1 MTFASPEMLFLLL
14 LVPLAWFGLA
24 RLASRR
30 KNTALA
36 YADANLLGSTIKN
49 APKAHSSIPRVL
61 QLLALAFLLFTS
73 SRPSATLSLPQ
84 NKAAVMIALDTSRSM
99 LAPDVE
105 PTRLEAAK
113 GVIKDF
119 LKLAPQDTRIGLV
132 TFSESAAAVVPVTTD
147 RTQLLER
154 LAKVKVSNTTSL
166 ADPIVAGVRS
176 LPGRGNAEIPRG
188 LPGARREGQPNLN
201 PNAKPVDIAS
211 LPPGAIFLLSDGVG
225 NAGADVR
232 LATQFAKT
240 YKVKVYTVAI
250 GKQGGAVAKIDGQD
264 YFIPFNAD
272 TLKQIAQLGEGKA
285 VTADKA
291 ELEKVFKE
299 LGTAIRWE
307 ATKLELSAVLSGVA
321 LLFLLIAAG
330 QNLLWHRRLA

>member
-14 LVPLAWFGLA
+14 LVPLAWFGLT
-24 RLASRR
+24 RLESRR

-36 YADANLLGSTIKN
+36 YADANLLSSTIKT

-61 QLLALAFLLFTS
+61 QLLALTFLLFTS
-73 SRPSATLSLPQ
+73 SRPTATLSLPQ

-119 LKLAPQDTRIGLV
+119 LKLAPPDTRIGLV

-154 LAKVKVSNTTSL
+154 LGKVKTSNTTSL

-176 LPGRGNAEIPRG
+176 LPGRAAAIIPQG
-188 LPGARREGQPNLN
+188 LPGALRPNQPN
-201 PNAKPVDIAS
+201 PNAKPINIAA

-225 NAGADVR
+225 NVGADVR

-250 GKQGGAVAKIDGQD
+250 GKQGGAVARIDGQD

-272 TLKQIAQLGEGKA
+272 TLKQIAQLGEGQA
-285 VTADKA
+285 VTNDKA
-291 ELEKVFKE
+291 ELQKVFKE
-299 LGTAIRWE
+299 LGTAIRFE
-307 ATKLELSAVLSGVA
+307 PTKLELSGILSGLA
-321 LLFLLIAAG
+321 LLFLLFAAG
-330 QNLLWHRRLA
+330 QNLLWHRRLV